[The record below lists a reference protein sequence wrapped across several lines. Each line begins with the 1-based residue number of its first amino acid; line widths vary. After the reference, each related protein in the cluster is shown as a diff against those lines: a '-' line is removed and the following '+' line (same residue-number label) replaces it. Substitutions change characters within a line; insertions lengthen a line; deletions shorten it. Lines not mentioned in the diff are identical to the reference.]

1 MEISWQSKIIT
12 KSFIN
17 IYLSHAIMD
26 YIIKTGSNNFWSI
39 CFLQQSQ
46 QRRIHG
52 LNKNGELRCLMFSD
66 LLMTLQVNYCIKT
79 LHKKITQHEKMHF
92 ACTRSELITH
102 LQLNLL
108 YDYPLLPT
116 LYIFNNGN
124 VERNYCTKT
133 R

>member
-1 MEISWQSKIIT
+1 MQCT
-12 KSFIN
+12 N
-17 IYLSHAIMD
+17 IMD
-26 YIIKTGSNNFWSI
+26 YIIKTGSNNFWSK

-46 QRRIHG
+46 KRRIHG

-102 LQLNLL
+102 LQLNCYMIILF
-108 YDYPLLPT
+108 YPH
-116 LYIFNNGN
+116 
-124 VERNYCTKT
+124 CTFSTMATSKEIIALKQGSIQCE
-133 R
+133 